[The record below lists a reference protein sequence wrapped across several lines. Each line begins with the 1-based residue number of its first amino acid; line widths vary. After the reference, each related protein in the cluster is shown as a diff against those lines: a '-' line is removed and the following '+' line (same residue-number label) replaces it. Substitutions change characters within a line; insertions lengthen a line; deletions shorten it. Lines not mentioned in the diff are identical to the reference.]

1 MRIGFFLSFYLEMRT
16 RDTFSNL
23 LEERLLD
30 LDELGGLDHVQNL
43 LDLAQKHHLNNSQ
56 LDVSFVRKV
65 KHA

>member
-1 MRIGFFLSFYLEMRT
+1 MRT

>member
-1 MRIGFFLSFYLEMRT
+1 MFFVVDVFFYLEMGT

-43 LDLAQKHHLNNSQ
+43 LDLAQKHHLDNAQ
-56 LDVSFVRKV
+56 LDVCRLC
-65 KHA
+65 AR